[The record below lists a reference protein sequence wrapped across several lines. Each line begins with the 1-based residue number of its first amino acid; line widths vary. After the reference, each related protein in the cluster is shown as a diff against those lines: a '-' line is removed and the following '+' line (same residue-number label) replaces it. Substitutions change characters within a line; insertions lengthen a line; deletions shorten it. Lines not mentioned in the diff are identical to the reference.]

1 MDIEKIFL
9 IPYST
14 LEGFLMIPL
23 TTLYDYYIDRPKFSE
38 QKNTF
43 EYIVPPLK
51 RGRNNNQPNPLLVN
65 IH

>member
-1 MDIEKIFL
+1 
-9 IPYST
+9 
-14 LEGFLMIPL
+14 MIPL